1 MGCPTCQQGTVYVND
16 HETPCVDCT
25 PQCDTPQP
33 CTEITDSQCI
43 VYTGAHIKCGTD
55 IVVKQNDNIAQALA
69 QITAYFCNKQ
79 GLITTADILCGD
91 TVIIPIGTSM
101 QDALALAVNFIC
113 NIQLTPGPEGPQGV
127 PGATGPQ
134 GPIGLTGSVGA
145 TGPQGPMGPIGATGL
160 TGPVGETGPQGP
172 VGTAGLYSQT
182 RDSIPVT
189 NVTGSASLITLGVGS
204 LSVPEN
210 QFQIGD
216 SFKATLH
223 GALSCANNQE
233 LRISIISNGVLLA
246 STPPLILPQITSKT
260 WTLEIDFVIRAIG
273 GPGSAVILTG
283 GNFIYNKD
291 SNNAY
296 EGVGFRFE
304 QATFFDTTV
313 LNTLAIDAD
322 WGTFDVANSI
332 YSQIFNLFK
341 TY

>member
-113 NIQLTPGPEGPQGV
+113 NIQLTPGPEGPQGE
-127 PGATGPQ
+127 PGAVGPQ
-134 GPIGLTGSVGA
+134 GPAGA
-145 TGPQGPMGPIGATGL
+145 
-160 TGPVGETGPQGP
+160 
-172 VGTAGLYSQT
+172 AGLFAQT
-182 RDSIPVT
+182 RNSIPVT
-189 NVTGSASLITLGVGS
+189 NATGLSSLITTGVGT
-204 LSVPEN
+204 LSIPAN
-210 QFQIGD
+210 AFQVGD

-223 GALSCANNQE
+223 GEVTCANNQQ
-233 LRISIISNGVLLA
+233 LRIVIESNGNVLA
-246 STPPLILPQITSKT
+246 TTPLLVLPQITSKH
-260 WTLEIDFVIRAIG
+260 WTLEIDFAIRAIG
-273 GPGSAVILTG
+273 AAGVAAIMTG

-304 QATFFDTTV
+304 QATLFDTTV
-313 LNTLAIDAD
+313 LNTLAINAE
-322 WGTFDVANSI
+322 WGTVNVANSI